1 MSCLKENTKISLKS
15 LATDFFNI
23 SPDTI
28 YRKSGKEKY
37 FKLLSWYCDF
47 EIVDKKIYVTKIYD
61 NSDFSS
67 DTEYLLNFTLKYFQ
81 DCFPLETP
89 WTIRQATEQLK
100 VYVYDEKDKRLDKM
114 NFGQLSRAIYKAKV
128 IDYGTKYEQGRIG
141 WCENVWVKDYGDDI
155 VELFTDEDKQKWRE
169 IADVYA
175 KSNKIVENVIEIV
188 ADELSENSIEI
199 NKEDRDKVFEQCKK
213 TFYSNFIAPLAK
225 ILNCKTIKRVTVLHL
240 GPAPAGALKVKK
252 KK

>member
-67 DTEYLLNFTLKYFQ
+67 DTEYLLNFALKYFQ

-128 IDYGTKYEQGRIG
+128 MNYGTKYEQGRIG

-188 ADELSENSIEI
+188 ADELSENSIETS
-199 NKEDRDKVFEQCKK
+199 KEDRDKIFEQCKK
-213 TFYSNFIAPLAK
+213 TFYNDFIVPLVK
-225 ILNCKTIKRVTVLHL
+225 ILNCKNIKRVTVLHL